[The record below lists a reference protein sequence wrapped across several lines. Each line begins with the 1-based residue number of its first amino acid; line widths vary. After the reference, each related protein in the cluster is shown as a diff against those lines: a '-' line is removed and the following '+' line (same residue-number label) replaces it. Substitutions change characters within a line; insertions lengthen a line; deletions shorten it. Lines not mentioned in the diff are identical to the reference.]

1 MATKVAMGKDLRK
14 IYWRNLIEKILS
26 IHIYFPSGWE
36 KNHNYSISMLGLLGA
51 DSRTVLRVNGIV
63 ERL

>member
-1 MATKVAMGKDLRK
+1 MATKVAVGKDLRK

-26 IHIYFPSGWE
+26 IHICFPLGWE
-36 KNHNYSISMLGLLGA
+36 KNHNYSVSMLGLLGTEP
-51 DSRTVLRVNGIV
+51 RTVLRVNGIV